1 MRISDW
7 SSDVCSS
14 DLFLALL
21 RTRDLV
27 VLAGDSGSGKTSLVR
42 AAAKA
47 IGGTCTIIP
56 VKPNW
61 TGPEDLLGYFNPIE
75 RSYQATPFLLALQ
88 AASRDPHVPHFI
100 CLHDLKLARWEP
112 SYDAFPALLENRLRA
127 HGIPTSPPTEA
138 RNVEVERGLFWD
150 NGG

>member
-1 MRISDW
+1 MAGQGLLYSQAQLRD
-7 SSDVCSS
+7 
-14 DLFLALL
+14 FLALL

-47 IGGTCTIIP
+47 IGGTCTIFP

-88 AASRDPHVPHFI
+88 AASRYTHLPQFF
-100 CLHDLKLARWEP
+100 CLDAMNLA
-112 SYDAFPALLENRLRA
+112 S
-127 HGIPTSPPTEA
+127 
-138 RNVEVERGLFWD
+138 VEHYFADFLHPI
-150 NGG
+150 